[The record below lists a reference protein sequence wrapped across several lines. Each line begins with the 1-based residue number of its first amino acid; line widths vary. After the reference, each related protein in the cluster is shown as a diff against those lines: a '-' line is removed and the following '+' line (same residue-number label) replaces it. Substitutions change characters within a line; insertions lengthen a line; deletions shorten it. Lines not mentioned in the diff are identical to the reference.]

1 MRWATYRGPRGGER
15 VGLVVNGEIRALDR
29 PATLLGMLS
38 AGGSTMAEEAL
49 IARRRPA
56 EVVPLSR
63 ARLMPPIPRPPS
75 VRDFMAFENHVV
87 TAMTAL
93 GRAVDPVWY
102 QQPVFYFTNPAASL
116 GARDDVPIAPGSQAW
131 DYEVEVAAVIGT
143 GGSNLS
149 VRAAEA
155 AIAGYTILV
164 DWSARDLQNAEM
176 SVGLG
181 PAKGKDTATS
191 FGPYLVTAD
200 ELGGFASGGGY
211 DLAMTATVNGDQW
224 SAGSWADLH
233 WTFGEMISYASR
245 GTTLMPGDVIGSGT
259 VGTGCILELSAV
271 HGSQRYPWLRPGD
284 RVRVEVEQL
293 GAVETRILPGA
304 PVHPLR

>member
-1 MRWATYRGPRGGER
+1 MRWATYRGHAAESRS
-15 VGLVVNGEIRALDR
+15 GLVRQQGDPGAG
-29 PATLLGMLS
+29 PAGHPVGDAP

-56 EVVPLSR
+56 EVVHRSLGPGSCH
-63 ARLMPPIPRPPS
+63 PIQRPPS
-75 VRDFMAFENHVV
+75 VRDFMAFENHV

-93 GRAVDPVWY
+93 NRTVDPVWRLATGLLL
-102 QQPVFYFTNPAASL
+102 PPTPRPRSGPATTSRSRRA
-116 GARDDVPIAPGSQAW
+116 ARPGTTRSRSPPSS
-131 DYEVEVAAVIGT
+131 GP
-143 GGSNLS
+143 GSNLS

-164 DWSARDLQNAEM
+164 GWSARDLQSAEM

-224 SAGSWADLH
+224 SSGSWADLH
-233 WTFGEMISYASR
+233 WTFGEMIS
-245 GTTLMPGDVIGSGT
+245 
-259 VGTGCILELSAV
+259 
-271 HGSQRYPWLRPGD
+271 LRLAQD
-284 RVRVEVEQL
+284 
-293 GAVETRILPGA
+293 
-304 PVHPLR
+304 HPDAR